1 MRFNQY
7 QTLVEAEMNLRKKGF
22 KYSFKLD
29 GNMMMQCIETNELYT
44 PEQMRIVEFHRF
56 EGLANPADMSILF
69 GIICQ
74 DGAKGMIISTYGPKV
89 NMKLIEFLDR
99 VKILRKDTNQ
109 VQSLSR

>member
-1 MRFNQY
+1 MKFNQY

-22 KYSFKLD
+22 KHSFKLD
-29 GNMMMQCIETNELYT
+29 GDMMRCIETNELYT

-89 NMKLIEFLDR
+89 NMKLIEFLDQ
-99 VKILRKDTNQ
+99 VKILRKDTNEI
-109 VQSLSR
+109 QSQSR